1 MDTIGRVIEEFFPG
15 QDISPRRR
23 QLIKWVFGEE
33 KIAPVLQKAKG
44 KQGLDWVDSVV
55 DALQLR
61 FEAHSGDYDNIPS
74 QGPLIVIANHP
85 TVIDGLALM
94 STISRVRKDVKIIAN
109 HVLTFLF
116 PAIKD
121 ISIGIRNMHGKM
133 SHRQFKEMSDHLEK
147 GGVLLIC
154 PAGRLAGLSLSGLR
168 ESAWHPGFIH
178 LARRTQATLLP
189 VHIRGINSVWY
200 YMAAL
205 AWRPLS
211 NLMIF
216 REIAR
221 HQGSVLRMKICRPIA
236 ISALKVD
243 KALEALAADCRA
255 HLLNVGTGKPGL
267 VSTLPALAVP
277 EQRSLLANAV
287 SRCEVLKTLGDGK
300 QVYLYRHQGE
310 AYSPIL
316 QELGRL
322 REASFRA
329 MEMGS
334 GEKRDN
340 DAYDLDYYHVILW
353 DPQALEIA
361 GAYRIVPA
369 GEQIARRGVE
379 GLYSYSLF
387 HYTPPLTDDVAESF
401 EVGRGFIQQQY
412 QKTNALDALWKGIFC
427 FSQRYPDYKNL
438 LGVLTIPKSYS
449 VSARRLIINFY
460 QCYFSASHPD
470 GLMMADRLFLD
481 RESNSPFSGND
492 FRADWKQL
500 NTLLDEAGHQ
510 LPWPFKQMARW
521 FYLGGS
527 MLVGFRDDQRFNSI
541 AGLSICKLASLK
553 KSYQSHYI
561 KTA

>member
-15 QDISPRRR
+15 QDMSPRRR
-23 QLIKWVFGEE
+23 RLIKWVFGEE

-55 DALQLR
+55 DTLQLR
-61 FEAHSGDYDNIPS
+61 FEAHGGDYDNIPS

-116 PAIKD
+116 PQIKD

-154 PAGRLAGLSLSGLR
+154 PAGRLAGLSLGGLR
-168 ESAWHPGFIH
+168 ESPWHSGFIH
-178 LARRTQATLLP
+178 LARRTRATLLP

-221 HQGSVLRMKICRPIA
+221 HQGSTLRMRICQPIGV
-236 ISALKVD
+236 SALKTD
-243 KALEALAADCRA
+243 EALETLAADCRA
-255 HLLNVGTGKPGL
+255 HLLSVGKGKPG
-267 VSTLPALAVP
+267 VVPTLPALAAP
-277 EQRSLLANAV
+277 ESRSLLANAL

-300 QVYLYRHQGE
+300 RIYLYRYQDE

-329 MEMGS
+329 LAMGS

-340 DAYDLDYYHVILW
+340 DVYDPDYYHVILW
-353 DPQALEIA
+353 DPQALEIV

-369 GEQIARRGVE
+369 GEQIAKRGVE

-387 HYTPPLTDDVAESF
+387 QYTRLLTADVAESF
-401 EVGRGFIQQQY
+401 EVGRGFIQHQY

-438 LGVLTIPKSYS
+438 LGVLTIPKNYS
-449 VSARRLIINFY
+449 VSAQRLIIDFY
-460 QCYFSASHPD
+460 QCYFSAPHQA
-470 GLMMADRLFLD
+470 GLMAG
-481 RESNSPFSGND
+481 EANWPNSTSGTLFSGDD
-492 FRADWKQL
+492 FRADWKRL
-500 NTLLDEAGHQ
+500 NTLLDEAGYQ

-527 MLVGFRDDQRFNSI
+527 MLLGFKDDQSFNSI
-541 AGLSICKLASLK
+541 AGLSICKLAALK